1 MNNAILLGIMWHFIG
16 ATSAACFYAPFKK
29 VRNWSWETMWSV
41 GGVMSWL
48 ILPWAV
54 SAILLPDFW
63 QYYRS
68 FSLSTLLPVFLF
80 GAMWGIGNI
89 NYGLTMR
96 YLGMSM
102 GIGIA
107 IGVTLVVGTL
117 MTPLLQGRF
126 VELFSSAGGRL
137 TLLGVLVALV
147 GVAIVSRAGLLKE
160 RAMGVTAQEFNL
172 KKGLVLAVLCGI
184 FSAGMSFAMDAAK
197 PMHEAAAAL
206 GIDPLYVAL
215 PSYVVIM
222 GGGAIVNLAYCFI
235 RLATK
240 KELSFKADFS
250 VAKPLLLANVCFALL
265 GGTMWYLQFFFYAW
279 GHARIPAQYDF
290 ISWML
295 HMSFYVLCGGLVGLI
310 MKEWKNVGQRP
321 VGVLSVGCLVIVM
334 AANIVGLGMA
344 S

>member
-1 MNNAILLGIMWHFIG
+1 MNNAILLGIMWHLVG
-16 ATSAACFYAPFKK
+16 AASAACFYAPLKK
-29 VRNWSWETMWSV
+29 VKNWSWETMWSV

-48 ILPWAV
+48 ILPWLV
-54 SAILLPDFW
+54 SAILLPNFW
-63 QYYRS
+63 AYYAS
-68 FSLSTLLPVFLF
+68 FDLSTLLPVFLF

-107 IGVTLVVGTL
+107 IGITLVVGTL

-126 VELFSSAGGRL
+126 VELFSSTGGRM

-147 GVAIVSRAGLLKE
+147 GVAVVARAGLLKE
-160 RAMGVTAQEFNL
+160 RAMGIQAEEFNL
-172 KKGLVLAVLCGI
+172 KKGLLLAVMCGI

-222 GGGAIVNLAYCFI
+222 GGGALVNLAYCFI
-235 RLATK
+235 RLAVK
-240 KELSFKADFS
+240 PELSVKADFA
-250 VAKPLLLANVCFALL
+250 VAKPLLKANILFALL

-279 GHARIPAQYDF
+279 GHANIPAQYDF
-290 ISWML
+290 VSWML
-295 HMSFYVLCGGLVGLI
+295 HMSFYVLCGGLVGLVL
-310 MKEWKNVGQRP
+310 KEWKSVGRKP
-321 VGVLSVGCLVIVM
+321 VGVLSIGCLVIIL